1 MIELLITVTSPRLR
15 LGLVSWSGIYSVR
28 CHVKSDRL
36 LYRLLFLQLLCGAEI
51 FDVAHGVVVFTEQQ
65 VGGAD
70 GLAEFDRVGDRAGRA
85 RGDGHRKKSL
95 VGGQSVGQAE

>member
-36 LYRLLFLQLLCGAEI
+36 LYRLLFLQLFRCAEI
-51 FDVAHGVVVFTEQQ
+51 FDVAHGIVVLAEQQ

-70 GLAEFDRVGDRAGRA
+70 GLTELDRVSDGAGRA
-85 RGDGHRKKSL
+85 RGDGHRKEGL
-95 VGGQSVGQAE
+95 VGGVTVG

>member
-51 FDVAHGVVVFTEQQ
+51 FDVAHGVIIFAEQQ

-70 GLAEFDRVGDRAGRA
+70 GLSEFDRVGDGAGRA
-85 RGDGHRKKSL
+85 RLNGHGEKGL
-95 VGGQSVGQAE
+95 VGGQPVG